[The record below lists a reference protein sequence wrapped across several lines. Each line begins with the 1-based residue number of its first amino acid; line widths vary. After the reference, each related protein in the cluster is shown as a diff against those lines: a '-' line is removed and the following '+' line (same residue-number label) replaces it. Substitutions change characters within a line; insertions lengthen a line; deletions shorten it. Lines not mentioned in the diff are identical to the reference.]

1 LEGTGRI
8 EAFSDAVI
16 AIVLTLLVLELR
28 VPEIRELTN
37 AGAFAA
43 IVGLAPK
50 LIGFFVSFLT
60 VAIFWVNHHHFF
72 HPVAKSDGPLLW
84 HNNHLLFWITVIPF
98 ATAFIGDY
106 PLIPL
111 VVALYGLVLF
121 MAALAFT
128 LMLRYVFFRSALLP
142 ESVTPKTRKEEL
154 RHALIGV
161 IVYGVSMGVALVY
174 PVLAIIIFI
183 IVPLYYFLPHR
194 IEWGGRD

>member
-1 LEGTGRI
+1 
-8 EAFSDAVI
+8 
-16 AIVLTLLVLELR
+16 
-28 VPEIRELTN
+28 
-37 AGAFAA
+37 
-43 IVGLAPK
+43 
-50 LIGFFVSFLT
+50 
-60 VAIFWVNHHHFF
+60 
-72 HPVAKSDGPLLW
+72 
-84 HNNHLLFWITVIPF
+84 VIPF